1 VAWHPDTVT
10 PMGVLDG
17 WRFCPRCGAAADHRG
32 DHVACPACG
41 HVVWANPV
49 PGVHALIERDGKVLL
64 GRRAFDP
71 GAGCWGLPGG
81 FLEET
86 EGAEAGLRREVRE
99 ETGLEIAVGELFGTW
114 LQPHG
119 ERTVLC
125 LIYRA
130 RPVGGAER
138 AADDVTELSW
148 FAPVAIPDDVGPSAF
163 AEAVALWRQQ
173 HA

>member
-1 VAWHPDTVT
+1 MGYLDAW
-10 PMGVLDG
+10 
-17 WRFCPRCGAAADHRG
+17 RYCPRCGAEGVHRESSFACSTCG
-32 DHVACPACG
+32 YVA
-41 HVVWANPV
+41 WANSV

-81 FLEET
+81 FLEEG
-86 EGAEAGLRREVRE
+86 EEPLAGLRREVRE
-99 ETGLEIAVGELFGTW
+99 ETGLEIEPGTLFGTW

-130 RPVGGAER
+130 RVAGGEEQ
-138 AADDVTELSW
+138 AADDVTELGW
-148 FAPVAIPDDVGPSAF
+148 FGVSELPQDVGPSAF
-163 AEAVALWRQQ
+163 AETLSLWRHE

>member
-1 VAWHPDTVT
+1 
-10 PMGVLDG
+10 MGILDG
-17 WRFCPRCGAAADHRG
+17 WRFCPRCGGEGDHRG
-32 DHVACPACG
+32 TSFVCPACG
-41 HVVWANPV
+41 YVAWSNPV

-81 FLEET
+81 FLEER
-86 EGAEAGLRREVRE
+86 EDPFAGLRREVRE
-99 ETGLEIAVGELFGTW
+99 ETGLEIDPAELFGTW

-130 RPVGGAER
+130 SVLGGEER
-138 AADDVTELSW
+138 AADDVTELGW
-148 FAPVAIPDDVGPSAF
+148 FTREQLPDDIGPSAF
-163 AEAVALWRQQ
+163 AEAISAWR
-173 HA
+173 HEDA

>member
-1 VAWHPDTVT
+1 
-10 PMGVLDG
+10 MGILDG
-17 WRFCPRCGAAADHRG
+17 WRFCPRCGAHGLRRESSF
-32 DHVACPACG
+32 ACSACG
-41 HVVWANPV
+41 YVAWANPV

-81 FLEET
+81 FLEEV
-86 EGAEAGLRREVRE
+86 EEPHAGLRREVRE
-99 ETGLEIAVGELFGTW
+99 ETGLEIEPGELFGTW

-130 RPVGGAER
+130 RVAGGEER
-138 AADDVTELSW
+138 AADDVTELGW
-148 FAPVAIPDDVGPSAF
+148 FGVDALPQDVGPSAF
-163 AEAVALWRQQ
+163 AETLSRWRNE